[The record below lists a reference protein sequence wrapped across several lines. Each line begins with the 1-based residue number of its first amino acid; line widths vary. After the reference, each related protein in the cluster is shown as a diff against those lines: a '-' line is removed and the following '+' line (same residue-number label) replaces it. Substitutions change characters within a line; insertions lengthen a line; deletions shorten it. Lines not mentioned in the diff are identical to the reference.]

1 MSAAEQDTPWTVARL
16 LGWTQQFLQRSG
28 IESPRLCAEILL
40 AHAMQCERLRLYTRF
55 EEVPGGD
62 VRERFRELVQK
73 AAGGHP
79 IAYLTGTKE
88 FFSLAFEVSPD
99 VLIPRPETEILVER
113 AISLLRK
120 TPEPAPTIL
129 DLGTGS
135 GCIAISLAKHLPH
148 ARLAASDNSEAAR
161 AVARR
166 NAERHGVAE
175 RIEFR
180 CGDLFAPWDDGP
192 LFDVVVCNPPYVATA
207 GAPVDASVRD
217 FEPHAALF
225 AGPDGLDVIRRLVPQ
240 NKPLPFPLIQVV
252 PDAVLISHLMPQSGL
267 PDHVV
272 GIHVLIEEVVTD
284 FGDTHVAPF
293 FSRFGQRRRD
303 LRVIKFGGGNGS
315 KQKVVDIALVQSGK
329 TRRPDIGLLRQ
340 VAHDLRET
348 QAFFFH
354 HERKDVAAAAAAEPM
369 PDLLIR
375 RNDKRLIK

>member
-28 IESPRLCAEILL
+28 IEAPRLCAEILL

-55 EEVPGGD
+55 EEIPGVE
-62 VRERFRELVQK
+62 VRERFRALVQK
-73 AAGGHP
+73 AGTGHP

-148 ARLAASDNSEAAR
+148 ARIAASDSSEAAL

-166 NAERHGVAE
+166 SAERHGVAE

-180 CGDLFAPWDDGP
+180 CGDLFTPWADGP
-192 LFDVVVCNPPYVATA
+192 LFDVILCNPPYVATA

-217 FEPHAALF
+217 FEPRAALY
-225 AGPDGLDVIRRLVPQ
+225 AGADGLEVIRRVVREGPRRLRGGGHLLVEMAYDQ
-240 NKPLPFPLIQVV
+240 AA
-252 PDAVLISHLMPQSGL
+252 AVRELAEQAGWQ
-267 PDHVV
+267 
-272 GIHVLIEEVVTD
+272 EVVAYRD
-284 FGDTHVAPF
+284 AAGHERVLHA
-293 FSRFGQRRRD
+293 RRR
-303 LRVIKFGGGNGS
+303 VAE
-315 KQKVVDIALVQSGK
+315 QA
-329 TRRPDIGLLRQ
+329 Q
-340 VAHDLRET
+340 VA
-348 QAFFFH
+348 
-354 HERKDVAAAAAAEPM
+354 
-369 PDLLIR
+369 
-375 RNDKRLIK
+375 